1 MSTEEKKRML
11 HRREN
16 EVLLQIQ
23 KNGATVPYR
32 VIDNP
37 LKLKDDEWDRVVAV
51 FVQVYLI
58 KFKFYWLFFRAPL
71 GNSRAGNGMEIR
83 WKYSRMWPPS
93 TSSLKNRNWIRT
105 WRNGGDLMD

>member
-1 MSTEEKKRML
+1 MKRML

-51 FVQVYLI
+51 FVQVYT
-58 KFKFYWLFFRAPL
+58 K
-71 GNSRAGNGMEIR
+71 
-83 WKYSRMWPPS
+83 
-93 TSSLKNRNWIRT
+93 
-105 WRNGGDLMD
+105 